1 MYRNLYNELD
11 TKSKR
16 CLIIDIYS
24 ILFIIVPTR
33 YFLTKKRGPLW
44 IIALLFLLGK
54 VKGKEEVLLRFW
66 NASEVLPRI
75 YDGSSIRGRCCLA

>member
-33 YFLTKKRGPLW
+33 YFLTKKRGSLW

-54 VKGKEEVLLRFW
+54 VKGKEEVLL
-66 NASEVLPRI
+66 NDNKKNEISYKKI
-75 YDGSSIRGRCCLA
+75 KYNII

>member
-33 YFLTKKRGPLW
+33 YFLTKKRGSLW

-54 VKGKEEVLLRFW
+54 VKGKEEVLLDD
-66 NASEVLPRI
+66 NKKNKISYKKI
-75 YDGSSIRGRCCLA
+75 KYNMI

>member
-33 YFLTKKRGPLW
+33 YFLTKKRGSLW

-54 VKGKEEVLLRFW
+54 VKGKEEVLLDD
-66 NASEVLPRI
+66 NKKNEISYKKII
-75 YDGSSIRGRCCLA
+75 YNMI